1 MAGRPRTPIGTWG
14 DINVRQVA
22 EGTHEARARFRDPDG
37 RLRLV
42 SARGPSASA
51 AKAALRDRLAARATT
66 TAPAAGLGPTT
77 TITDLCAT
85 WIATKTGEILPQSID
100 DYEQTITGLI
110 RPRIGEVTLIEA
122 TPGRIA
128 KFLDGLPSSQGVRA
142 RTILSQAFALALA
155 HDAVP
160 ANPVR
165 PLPKK
170 RAPAPDVVVLT
181 PDEFLELRAGVGDWM
196 AVRIGDDGRPV
207 KRVNQRSVGRAHDL
221 LDFVDMLVATGARPG
236 EIAALR
242 WCDVNLDAATPTVTI
257 AATMVWIKGEGLVRQ
272 EHTKARDIRELVLPP
287 FAVQLLATMRAAQ
300 MTPIGLAPVFPTA
313 DGGHRDP
320 GNIRKQW
327 RTARRAAG
335 RGDKQRWDWVE
346 FRTMRRSVA
355 TLVDSASGDE
365 DAAAQLGHASTA
377 MTRRHYIAAKAKRA
391 PDLTAILQRFAG

>member
-51 AKAALRDRLAARATT
+51 AKTALRHRLADRAA
-66 TAPAAGLGPTT
+66 TASDAGGITPTT
-77 TITDLCAT
+77 TIASLCAA
-85 WIATKTGEILPQSID
+85 WIATKTGEILPQSVD
-100 DYEQTITGLI
+100 DYQQTISSLI
-110 RPRIGEVTLIEA
+110 IPRIGEVTLVEA

-128 KFLDGLPSSQGVRA
+128 TFLDGLPESQRVRA
-142 RTILSQAFALALA
+142 RTILSQAFALALS
-155 HDAVP
+155 HDAV
-160 ANPVR
+160 ATNPVR
-165 PLPKK
+165 PLPKS
-170 RAPAPDVVVLT
+170 RTTAPDVVVLT
-181 PDEFLELRAGVGDWM
+181 PAQFLELRAGVVDWM
-196 AVRIGDDGRPV
+196 AVRIDDDGHPV
-207 KRVNQRSVGRAHDL
+207 GRVNQRSVGRAHDL
-221 LDFVDMLVATGARPG
+221 LDFVDMLLATGARPG

-242 WCDVNLDAATPTVTI
+242 WCDIDLDAATPTVII
-257 AATMVWIKGEGLVRQ
+257 AATMVWIKAQGLVRQ

-287 FAVQLLATMRAAQ
+287 FAVQLLATMRATQ
-300 MTPIGLAPVFPTA
+300 MTPIGIAPVFPTA

-335 RGDKQRWDWVE
+335 RGDVKKWDWVE

>member
-51 AKAALRDRLAARATT
+51 AKASLRNRLAARAATAT
-66 TAPAAGLGPTT
+66 TAAGIGPHT

-85 WIATKTGEILPQSID
+85 WMGKKTDDILPQSADLYRQAID
-100 DYEQTITGLI
+100 ALI
-110 RPRIGEVTLIEA
+110 GPRIGEVTIIEA

-128 KFLDGLPSSQGVRA
+128 TFLDGVPDGQRGRC

-155 HDAVP
+155 HDAAP
-160 ANPVR
+160 TNPVA

-181 PDEFLELRAGVGDWM
+181 PGQFLELRTGIAEWM
-196 AVRIGDDGRPV
+196 AGRIDSDGRKV
-207 KRVNQRSVGRAHDL
+207 DRIDKRSIGRAHDL

-242 WCDVNLDAATPTVTI
+242 WCDIDLDADTPTALI
-257 AATMVWIKGEGLVRQ
+257 AATMVVIKGRGLVRQ

-287 FAVQLLATMRAAQ
+287 FAVQLLATMRATQ
-300 MTPIGLAPVFPTA
+300 MTPIGIAPVFPTA
-313 DGGHRDP
+313 DGGYRAP
-320 GNIRKQW
+320 ANIRRQW
-327 RTARRAAG
+327 RDARAAAG
-335 RGDKQRWDWVE
+335 RGDKEKWSWVE

-355 TLVDSASGDE
+355 TLVDSVTGDE
-365 DAAAQLGHASTA
+365 DAAAQLGHSSTA
-377 MTRRHYIAAKAKRA
+377 MTRRHYIAAKATRA
-391 PDLTAILQRFAG
+391 PDLTEILQRFAG